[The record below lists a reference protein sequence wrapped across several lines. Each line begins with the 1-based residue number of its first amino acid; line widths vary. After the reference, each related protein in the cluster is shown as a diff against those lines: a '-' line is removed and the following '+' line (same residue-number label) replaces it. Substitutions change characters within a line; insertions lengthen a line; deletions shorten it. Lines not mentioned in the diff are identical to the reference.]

1 MNFYAIPSWVIQ
13 QLKTIEDN
21 SNRWKDNGYRIDG
34 VSYDMFYRTEGFEIA
49 ASIYPQYK
57 KKKNDNDEIVN
68 RTTTQASD

>member
-34 VSYDMFYRTEGFEIA
+34 VSYDMFTALKVLR
-49 ASIYPQYK
+49 
-57 KKKNDNDEIVN
+57 
-68 RTTTQASD
+68 